1 MKEILES
8 EIATAL
14 PSMLREVDRESIAIR
29 SGGRPVAYLVSPRE
43 FETTR
48 EARAKQAIE
57 AMEALQTEVAT
68 NIEQCGLSMDE
79 LMRDVDRKA
88 R

>member
-8 EIATAL
+8 EIATVL
-14 PSMLREVDRESIAIR
+14 PSMLHEVDRESIAIR
-29 SGGRPVAYLVSPRE
+29 SDGRPVAYLVSPRE

-48 EARAKQAIE
+48 EARGKQAIE
-57 AMEALQTEVAT
+57 ALKALQTEVAL
-68 NIEQCGLSMDE
+68 NVEQHGLSVDE
-79 LMRDVDRKA
+79 LMRDLDRKA